1 MTQSLLQFDQHREN
15 LTRQYLVVE
24 LLPNAL
30 QECLQLRRSYD
41 VLAGANFVEQLT
53 SLPSRLC
60 LLLGRL
66 KLVLNSINVEF
77 SLFHFLDELEQAILK
92 FPGVFIQT
100 LVVSI
105 LPQVIIEEK
114 VFFVWH
120 RFCRVKMVRIYLH
133 LFFG

>member
-77 SLFHFLDELEQAILK
+77 SLFHFLHELEQAILK
-92 FPGVFIQT
+92 FSGVFIQT

-105 LPQVIIEEK
+105 LPQVIIKEK